1 MRLQLL
7 HPLQQLL
14 QLIPIKPTQPKTDKQ
29 VVVPAAVA
37 MDAAVLRDPVGAASR
52 PLLRRAEAALPIV
65 VVFRI

>member
-1 MRLQLL
+1 
-7 HPLQQLL
+7 
-14 QLIPIKPTQPKTDKQ
+14 
-29 VVVPAAVA
+29 